1 MANPLLAPYRTLRHR
16 PRLSASLA
24 LGLGLW
30 WVLGGQ
36 MPQVLALL
44 WAFDAGALL
53 FLVTTA
59 WMMAHATTATL
70 KRRTEL
76 ETEGRWT
83 VLLFSLLLSSAVFAA
98 LSVELTAV
106 RGHPGT
112 LALAGS
118 SIVLSWLFFSVM
130 FALQYAHSDYAA
142 RLKGEPA
149 LLFPN
154 NQVPDYWD
162 YLYFSVVL
170 SMTFQTSD
178 VNIAGRHVRRLV
190 LLHSV
195 AAFFFNVVILALTVN
210 ALAGA
215 F

>member
-1 MANPLLAPYRTLRHR
+1 MMNPPLSLYRTLRNR
-16 PRLSASLA
+16 PRLSAA
-24 LGLGLW
+24 IVLGVMLW
-30 WVLGGQ
+30 WMLSAFL
-36 MPQVLALL
+36 PRTIALL
-44 WAFDAGALL
+44 WAFDASALL
-53 FLVTTA
+53 FLASTA
-59 WMMAHATTATL
+59 WMMAHATNETL
-70 KRRTEL
+70 RRRTER

-83 VLLFSLLLSSAVFAA
+83 VLLFSLALSAAVFAS
-98 LSVELTAV
+98 LSVELHSV
-106 RGHPGT
+106 RGHPGE

-118 SIVLSWLFFSVM
+118 SIVLSWLFFSVI

-142 RLKGEPA
+142 RTAGHPA
-149 LLFPN
+149 LVFPG

-178 VNIAGRHVRRLV
+178 VNIAGRHVRHLV

>member
-1 MANPLLAPYRTLRHR
+1 MRFRPLVLYHTLRQR

-24 LGLGLW
+24 LGLVLW
-30 WVLGGQ
+30 GVLRTQ
-36 MPQVLALL
+36 MAPVLAVL
-44 WAFDAGALL
+44 WAFDAAALL
-53 FLVTTA
+53 FLATTA
-59 WMMAHATTATL
+59 WMMGHATTDTL
-70 KRRTEL
+70 RRRTER

-83 VLLFSLLLSSAVFAA
+83 VLLFSLLLSGAVFAA
-98 LSVELTAV
+98 LSVELHAV
-106 RGHPGT
+106 HGHPGV

-154 NQVPDYWD
+154 DQIPDYWD

-178 VNIAGRHVRRLV
+178 VNIAGRRVRRLV

>member
-1 MANPLLAPYRTLRHR
+1 MVNPLASLYRTLRNR
-16 PRLSASLA
+16 PRLSGAML
-24 LGLGLW
+24 LGVALW
-30 WVLGGQ
+30 WAVRASQ
-36 MPQVLALL
+36 PSAIALL
-44 WAFDAGALL
+44 WAFNASVLL
-53 FLVTTA
+53 FLASTA
-59 WMMAHATTATL
+59 WMMAHATNETL

-83 VLLFSLLLSSAVFAA
+83 VLLFSLVLSGTVFAA
-98 LSVELTAV
+98 LSVELHSV
-106 RGHPGT
+106 RGHPGE

-118 SIVLSWLFFSVM
+118 SIVLSWLFFSVI
-130 FALQYAHSDYAA
+130 FALQYAHSDYTA
-142 RLKGEPA
+142 RTAGTPA
-149 LLFPN
+149 LMFPN
-154 NQVPDYWD
+154 SQVPDYWD

-178 VNIAGRHVRRLV
+178 VNIAGRHVRHLV

>member
-1 MANPLLAPYRTLRHR
+1 MRNPLLTLYRTLSHR
-16 PRLSASLA
+16 PRLSAAIA
-24 LGLGLW
+24 LGVVLW
-30 WVLGGQ
+30 AVLSATL
-36 MPQVLALL
+36 PHTIALL
-44 WAFDAGALL
+44 WAFDASALL
-53 FLVTTA
+53 FLVSTA
-59 WMMAHATTATL
+59 WMMAHATTETL

-76 ETEGRWT
+76 EAEGRWT
-83 VLLFSLLLSSAVFAA
+83 VLLFSLVLSGAVFAA
-98 LSVELTAV
+98 LSVELHAV
-106 RGHPGT
+106 RGHPGA

-118 SIVLSWLFFSVM
+118 SIVLSWLFFSVI
-130 FALQYAHSDYAA
+130 FALQYAHSDYTA
-142 RLKGEPA
+142 RTAGTPA
-149 LLFPN
+149 LMFPN
-154 NQVPDYWD
+154 SQVPDYWD

-178 VNIAGRHVRRLV
+178 VNIAGRHVRHLV

>member
-1 MANPLLAPYRTLRHR
+1 
-16 PRLSASLA
+16 
-24 LGLGLW
+24 
-30 WVLGGQ
+30 
-36 MPQVLALL
+36 
-44 WAFDAGALL
+44 
-53 FLVTTA
+53 
-59 WMMAHATTATL
+59 
-70 KRRTEL
+70 
-76 ETEGRWT
+76 
-83 VLLFSLLLSSAVFAA
+83 
-98 LSVELTAV
+98 V

-118 SIVLSWLFFSVM
+118 SIVLSWLFFSVI
-130 FALQYAHSDYAA
+130 FALQYAHSDYTA
-142 RLKGEPA
+142 RTAGTPA

-178 VNIAGRHVRRLV
+178 VNIAGRHVRHLV

>member
-1 MANPLLAPYRTLRHR
+1 MVNPIVSLYRTLRHR
-16 PRLSASLA
+16 PRLSASLV
-24 LGLGLW
+24 LGLMLW
-30 WVLGGQ
+30 WTLSAR
-36 MPQVLALL
+36 MPQVQALL

-53 FLVTTA
+53 FLATTA
-59 WMMAHATTATL
+59 WMMAHATNETL
-70 KRRTEL
+70 RRRTEL

-83 VLLFSLLLSSAVFAA
+83 VLLFSLVLTGTVFSA
-98 LSVELTAV
+98 LSVELHAV
-106 RGHPGT
+106 RGHPEM

-118 SIVLSWLFFSVM
+118 SIVLSWLFFSVI

-142 RLKGEPA
+142 RRAGRPA
-149 LLFPN
+149 LLFPD